1 MLKLFTNQEIMIM
14 ATVVIGLLIVIFSL
28 SLLDIREKIRNKK
41 KIEVENNI
49 EENNINE
56 IEKEEV
62 SNVPPKGSV
71 SEVLEEIEILDDEDD
86 IIEVIEN
93 DDPFTSPIEEI
104 VEEEPTVLTEQEKAK
119 EELNRVRLELEKEE
133 SKEKSLEDT
142 IRLYEAEQENK
153 AIISLEELTKISDEA
168 YENNELRGYE
178 DDLAPISLD
187 EVINHY
193 STNNNMEF
201 ENTATYAKLVR
212 EENKQEDFLTQLKN
226 TYHEHEN

>member
-14 ATVVIGLLIVIFSL
+14 ATVVIGLLIIIFSL

-62 SNVPPKGSV
+62 SNVPPKGSI

-104 VEEEPTVLTEQEKAK
+104 VEEEAVVLTEQEKAK

>member
-41 KIEVENNI
+41 KIEVENNV
-49 EENNINE
+49 EETNIKE

-153 AIISLEELTKISDEA
+153 AVISLEELTKISDEA

-201 ENTATYAKLVR
+201 ENTATYAKLVH